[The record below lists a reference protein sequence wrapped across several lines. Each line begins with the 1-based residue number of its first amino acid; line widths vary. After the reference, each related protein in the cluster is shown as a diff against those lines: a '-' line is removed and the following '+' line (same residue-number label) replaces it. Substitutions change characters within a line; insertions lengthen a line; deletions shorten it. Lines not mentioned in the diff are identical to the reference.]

1 MVRGG
6 SNFLGRIDGVPAK
19 RGFRVSWVRGP
30 LALGRR
36 CGPISTPFHTA
47 QRTATPTPTAA
58 VPIAIGYSGD
68 ALHTPLSPRP
78 APEVPQ
84 GRWTDASSRPPHR
97 CSSISTLD
105 LDRVTGLFT
114 TAVRAA
120 PRGAGASGRCLGRF
134 PPGGV
139 DILPVRPIWIGRAT
153 YKQAAQT
160 VWCEARGP

>member
-1 MVRGG
+1 VDRMVRGG

-47 QRTATPTPTAA
+47 QRTATPTPTRSARSSSPPPSRLRPA
-58 VPIAIGYSGD
+58 TPA
-68 ALHTPLSPRP
+68 TPCTPPLSPRP

-84 GRWTDASSRPPHR
+84 GRWPDELPSRPPHR

-105 LDRVTGLFT
+105 LDRVTSLFT

-120 PRGAGASGRCLGRF
+120 PRGACASGRCLGRYF
-134 PPGGV
+134 RLGV
-139 DILPVRPIWIGRAT
+139 LTFCRCGLF
-153 YKQAAQT
+153 
-160 VWCEARGP
+160 G